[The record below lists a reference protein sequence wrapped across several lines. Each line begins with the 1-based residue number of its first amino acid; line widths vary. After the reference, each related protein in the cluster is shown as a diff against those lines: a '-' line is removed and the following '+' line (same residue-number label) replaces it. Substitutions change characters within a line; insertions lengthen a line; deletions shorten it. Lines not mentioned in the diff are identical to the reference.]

1 MCVSSQTLSPCLNGV
16 KVDFR
21 LSIIRARANSC
32 AANASSRFFIKVFIF
47 PSIFGNLVFSK
58 DSGIATGVSP
68 NISSNGVFCLSA
80 CLRLLCVNSR
90 VPNALSH
97 SSGCELQ

>member
-1 MCVSSQTLSPCLNGV
+1 MLRLIRVLLMLLLNS
-16 KVDFR
+16 
-21 LSIIRARANSC
+21 L
-32 AANASSRFFIKVFIF
+32 SRFSFF

-68 NISSNGVFCLSA
+68 NINSNGVFYLSA
-80 CLRLLCVNSR
+80 CLRLLCVNLR
-90 VPNALSH
+90 VSSALSH